1 MGLDISINNLWNI
14 STFPLLLVSFHTT
27 WNIITVSSKNH
38 EFSIIGDDLSI
49 NLKEHDL
56 CVYNRAIYNY
66 RFNIH
71 FLSDLFKLLEYQNEN
86 TITMKYVT
94 HVYTYSST
102 PD

>member
-1 MGLDISINNLWNI
+1 MGLDVSINNFWNI
-14 STFPLLLVSFHTT
+14 STFPLLLVSFHAT

-38 EFSIIGDDLSI
+38 EFSIMGDDLSI
-49 NLKEHDL
+49 NLKDL

-71 FLSDLFKLLEYQNEN
+71 FLSDLFKLLECQNEN

-94 HVYTYSST
+94 YVYTYSST